1 MKHCINHTTQGCV
14 LLGDCRCTKQLED
27 NSYDG
32 YLQSSVDGKTK
43 FGVSYTLKG
52 LIEDSNETH

>member
-14 LLGDCRCTKQLED
+14 LLGDCKCGINLNTK
-27 NSYDG
+27 SYDG
-32 YLQSSVDGKTK
+32 YLQSSADGKIN

-52 LIEDSNETH
+52 LIRDTNES